1 METQKLVIA
10 RHVAFDETKFPART
24 SRNEDYESESEASTK
39 QFSDIS
45 VLDDEVD
52 GASSSDESQVFRFG
66 EFEAFLRSE
75 HLALLGGRT
84 FYRNFGR
91 RSVL

>member
-10 RHVAFDETKFPART
+10 SHVTFDETKFPARK
-24 SRNEDYESESEASTK
+24 RHNENNESDSGASTE
-39 QFSDIS
+39 QSTDIS

-66 EFEAFLRSE
+66 EFEAFLR
-75 HLALLGGRT
+75 R
-84 FYRNFGR
+84 
-91 RSVL
+91 